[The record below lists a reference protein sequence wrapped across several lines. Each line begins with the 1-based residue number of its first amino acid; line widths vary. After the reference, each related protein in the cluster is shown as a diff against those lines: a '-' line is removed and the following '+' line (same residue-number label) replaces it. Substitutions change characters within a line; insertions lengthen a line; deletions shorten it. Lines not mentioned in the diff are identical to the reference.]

1 MKYIWQKE
9 GELWITMNLLKQ
21 IVSLLEV
28 QTQRLNERFDE
39 FAQQVDEKTDKRFG
53 EQSRQIEEKLGG

>member
-39 FAQQVDEKTDKRFG
+39 FAQQVHEKTDKRFG